1 MSLRHPVLLLSLL
14 LLCLILQ
21 NATANAK
28 PYDMW
33 SGYQSLIPKT
43 ETDCDVVDEIETLC
57 QKCAKQTKS
66 SVVYPMCCQNR
77 EEAREWCQKY
87 MSFGLQ

>member
-1 MSLRHPVLLLSLL
+1 MMQ
-14 LLCLILQ
+14 Q
-21 NATANAK
+21 NLAYGK

-33 SGYQSLIPKT
+33 SSFQSLIPKS
-43 ETDCDVVDEIETLC
+43 ETDCDLSDEIETLC

-87 MSFGLQ
+87 ISFGLQ